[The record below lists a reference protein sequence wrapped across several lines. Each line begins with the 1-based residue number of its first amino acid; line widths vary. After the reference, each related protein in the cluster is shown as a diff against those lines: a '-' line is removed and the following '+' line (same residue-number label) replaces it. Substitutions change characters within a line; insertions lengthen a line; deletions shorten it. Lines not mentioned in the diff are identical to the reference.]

1 MFDTELD
8 RTASLARSFSALGE
22 AESATLTGLAPLVVP
37 RLDGVTDRFYERLQ
51 SIPEAAVFV
60 EGRLDSLRRT
70 HRAWLEKLFSGSY
83 DAGYA
88 AEMYRVGEAHVEVRL
103 PLEFMAGAT
112 TLIMDAL
119 IEVLE
124 DVCRDRDHLAESSRA
139 VNAVLG
145 YSLMIM
151 QESYHAT
158 SLANQLTR
166 FLRVTGMSRDLFN
179 NLASSAGN

>member
-1 MFDTELD
+1 MFDVDLEQ
-8 RTASLARSFSALGE
+8 TAGLARSFSGPGSRDTEVLRE
-22 AESATLTGLAPLVVP
+22 LAPLLAP
-37 RLDGVTDRFYERLQ
+37 RLDAVTDRFYARLQ
-51 SIPEAAVFV
+51 AIPETAVFI
-60 EGRLDSLRRT
+60 EGRVDSLRRT
-70 HRAWLEKLFSGSY
+70 HRAWLEQLFSGSY
-83 DAGYA
+83 GNDYA
-88 AEMYRVGEAHVEVRL
+88 EAMYRVGEAHVEVRL

-112 TLIMDAL
+112 ALVLDAL
-119 IEVLE
+119 TEVLGE
-124 DVCRDRDHLAESSRA
+124 VCRDREHLVEAVRA
-139 VNAVLG
+139 VNAILG